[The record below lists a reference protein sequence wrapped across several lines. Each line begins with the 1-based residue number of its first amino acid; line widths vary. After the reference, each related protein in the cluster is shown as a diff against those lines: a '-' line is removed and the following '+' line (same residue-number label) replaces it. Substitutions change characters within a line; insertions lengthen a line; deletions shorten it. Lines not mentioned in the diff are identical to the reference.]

1 MRDVAKA
8 CAVCGETG
16 HREWQCDKDKLVTF
30 QSKVSC
36 QICGDG
42 GHPTID
48 CPRKHSG
55 TDLGQ
60 VCTFGEMCYF
70 LPWYRES
77 QNLQQIVAMFH
88 NSLTFILFSI
98 SVSCNKGFSHVFL
111 L

>member
-1 MRDVAKA
+1 LCLFVAGTMRDFGKA

-48 CPRKHSG
+48 CPQKHSG

-60 VCTFGEMCYF
+60 VCTFGEMCNF
-70 LPWYRES
+70 LPQYRDCVE
-77 QNLQQIVAMFH
+77 FF
-88 NSLTFILFSI
+88 SL
-98 SVSCNKGFSHVFL
+98 CRVFKVNNWE
-111 L
+111 